1 MTGPRTKRLIP
12 IAVLVLL
19 AVVLWFTLFRDGRGG
34 AGDDLIASGTVEAT
48 EARLGF
54 PATGRVEA
62 ISVREGDAV
71 EEGAEL
77 AFLDRL
83 EMTARLEQA
92 QAHVVSSRAL
102 LLELERGFRSEEV
115 SQARAALDAANRRV
129 DDAKQAFDRTKRLL
143 EGGAVSQEAFDRAQ
157 VARDVAESE
166 RTRAEEQLRL
176 MEAGPRRERIQAQRA
191 QLAQAEAAVHAI
203 EAGLANLTIRA
214 PFDGIVTV
222 KHREPGEIVAG
233 GTPVLTVMAPD
244 DRWVRIYVP
253 ENRLGAVGLGASA
266 AITSDTYPDQ
276 EYPGEVMYIASEA
289 EFTPKSVQTT
299 EERVRLVYAVKVR
312 ITGDSALTLK
322 PGMPADVRI
331 ALEHPPS

>member
-1 MTGPRTKRLIP
+1 MTGPKRFIP
-12 IAVLVLL
+12 VALVVLL
-19 AVVLWFTLFRDGRGG
+19 AVVLWFMLFGDRGP
-34 AGDDLIASGTVEAT
+34 GDNLIASGTVEAT

-62 ISVREGDAV
+62 IMVREGDAV
-71 EEGAEL
+71 REGAEL

-83 EMTARLEQA
+83 EMKARLEQA
-92 QAHVVSSRAL
+92 QANVVSSRAL

-129 DDAKQAFDRTKRLL
+129 DDAKQAFNRTKRLL

-157 VARDVAESE
+157 VVLDVAESE

-191 QLAQAEAAVHAI
+191 QLAQAEAAVAAI

-233 GTPVLTVMAPD
+233 GTPVLTVMAPG

-253 ENRLGAVGLGASA
+253 ENRLGAVQLGASA

-276 EYPGEVMYIASEA
+276 EYTGEVMYIASAA
-289 EFTPKSVQTT
+289 EFTPKSVQTS

-312 ITGDSALTLK
+312 ITGDSALVLK

-331 ALEHPPS
+331 TFETPPS

>member
-1 MTGPRTKRLIP
+1 MTGPKRFIP
-12 IAVLVLL
+12 VALVVLL
-19 AVVLWFTLFRDGRGG
+19 GVLLWLVVFRDRGP
-34 AGDDLIASGTVEAT
+34 GDNLIASGTVEAT

-62 ISVREGDAV
+62 ITVREGDAV
-71 EEGAEL
+71 QEGAEL
-77 AFLDRL
+77 AYLDRL
-83 EMTARLEQA
+83 EMQARLEQA
-92 QAHVVSSRAL
+92 QASVVSSRAL

-129 DDAKQAFDRTKRLL
+129 DDARQAFDRTKRLL

-157 VARDVAESE
+157 VALDVAESE

-191 QLAQAEAAVHAI
+191 QLAQAEAAVAGI

-233 GTPVLTVMAPD
+233 GTPVLTVMAPG

-253 ENRLGAVGLGASA
+253 ENRLGAVELGASA
-266 AITSDTYPDQ
+266 AITSDTYPDR
-276 EYPGEVMYIASEA
+276 EYAGEVMYIASEA
-289 EFTPKSVQTT
+289 EFTPKSVQTS

-312 ITGDSALTLK
+312 VTGDSALVLK

-331 ALEHPPS
+331 AFEESPS

>member
-1 MTGPRTKRLIP
+1 MTGPPPKRLIP
-12 IAVLVLL
+12 VALVVLL
-19 AVVLWFTLFRDGRGG
+19 AVALWFVLFRDRGP
-34 AGDDLIASGTVEAT
+34 GDNLIASGTVEAT

-62 ISVREGDAV
+62 ITVREGDAV
-71 EEGAEL
+71 QEGDEL
-77 AFLDRL
+77 AYLDRL
-83 EMTARLEQA
+83 EMQARLEQTKA
-92 QAHVVSSRAL
+92 NAASSRAL

-157 VARDVAESE
+157 VALDVAESE

-191 QLAQAEAAVHAI
+191 QLAQAEAAVAAI
-203 EAGLANLTIRA
+203 EASLANLTIHA

-233 GTPVLTVMAPD
+233 GTPVITVMAPG
-244 DRWVRIYVP
+244 DRWIRIYVP
-253 ENRLGAVGLGASA
+253 ENRLGAVELGASA
-266 AITSDTYPDQ
+266 AITSDTYPDW
-276 EYPGEVMYIASEA
+276 EYAGEVMYIASEA
-289 EFTPKSVQTT
+289 EFTPKSVQTSD
-299 EERVRLVYAVKVR
+299 ERVRLVYAVKVR
-312 ITGDSALTLK
+312 VIGDSALVLK

-331 ALEHPPS
+331 AFEDSPS

>member
-1 MTGPRTKRLIP
+1 MTGPKRFIP
-12 IAVLVLL
+12 VALVVLL
-19 AVVLWFTLFRDGRGG
+19 GVLLWLVVFRDRGP
-34 AGDDLIASGTVEAT
+34 GDNLIASGTVEAT

-62 ISVREGDAV
+62 ITVREGDAV
-71 EEGAEL
+71 QEGAEL
-77 AFLDRL
+77 AYLDRL
-83 EMTARLEQA
+83 EMQARLEQA
-92 QAHVVSSRAL
+92 QASVVSSRAL
-102 LLELERGFRSEEV
+102 LLELERGFRNEEV

-129 DDAKQAFDRTKRLL
+129 DDARQAFDRTKRLL

-157 VARDVAESE
+157 VALDVAESE

-191 QLAQAEAAVHAI
+191 QLAQAEAAVAGI

-233 GTPVLTVMAPD
+233 GTPVLTVMAPG

-253 ENRLGAVGLGASA
+253 ENRLGAVELGASA
-266 AITSDTYPDQ
+266 AITSDTYPDR
-276 EYPGEVMYIASEA
+276 EYAGEVMYIASEA
-289 EFTPKSVQTT
+289 EFTPKSVQTS

-312 ITGDSALTLK
+312 VTGDSALVLK

-331 ALEHPPS
+331 AFEESPS